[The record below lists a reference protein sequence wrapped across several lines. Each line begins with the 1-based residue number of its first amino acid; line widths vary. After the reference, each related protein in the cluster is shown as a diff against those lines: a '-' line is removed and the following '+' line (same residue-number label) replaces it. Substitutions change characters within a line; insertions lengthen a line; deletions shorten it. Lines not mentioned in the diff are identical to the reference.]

1 MACSTP
7 DSRVTTHHVS
17 KGKMGVNDIMSPGVG
32 TTESH
37 NSSAQ
42 QGVEI
47 NPDPVL
53 DFTNEHHHAH
63 VHHGTTAV
71 SEGKDDLMF
80 AKSTENYTGSAAAPD
95 YKVRPMSS
103 NEDEESGGGVV
114 GEIRSEDEKAG
125 WKSWTFKRVYRQ
137 YKMVFHLA
145 IWAVWTA

>member
-1 MACSTP
+1 
-7 DSRVTTHHVS
+7 
-17 KGKMGVNDIMSPGVG
+17 MGANDTVSPGSG
-32 TTESH
+32 ANESH

-42 QGVEI
+42 HGVEI

-53 DFTNEHHHAH
+53 EYTNEHHHTH
-63 VHHGTTAV
+63 IHHGATSL

-80 AKSTENYTGSAAAPD
+80 AKSTENYTGSVPAPD

-114 GEIRSEDEKAG
+114 GEIRSEDEKTG
-125 WKSWTFKRVYRQ
+125 WKKWTFKRIYRQ
-137 YKMVFHLA
+137 YKIVFHLA